1 MCKSACTLKI
11 KALHIIL
18 GTALCLS
25 AVIVPQQKA
34 CAEDIP
40 GMPMVLYGVV
50 YANGNVIGPGYWVE
64 ARINSSTVASCQ
76 TNASGQYGYGTSQL
90 AVPGTQ
96 GNTIS
101 FYINGVQSSTTV
113 AFAAGARNL
122 DIQVS
127 GNIPTSYTPPNP
139 NVTITTTSLPS
150 GAVGTAYSAT
160 LTASGGTPPYTWAVV
175 TGGSLPTGLS
185 LNTNTISGTPSAA
198 GSYTF
203 TIKATDAGS
212 KTATMTYSVTISTQA
227 AAPAL
232 SVSTSSLPDGIAGAN
247 YAASLSATGGA
258 GAYNWS
264 VTSGALPSGLSLS
277 PSGSISGAPTTSGNY
292 SFTVQVN
299 DGGSSTASR
308 TLSIYIAQST
318 SSSTTTPTSS
328 TPSSSPGAST
338 SSTTGSSGSG
348 PSSTPASS
356 NVAAFSIS
364 NMTATPVSSRN
375 GSQYAISVS
384 IANTGKAPGAKVLQL
399 KINNN
404 VEAQEEVVLDPGESR
419 VVTFTVNKTT
429 PGSYKAS
436 IDPLSADFT
445 VSETNPSQ
453 QASWNTTETIVWGIL
468 IGGALLAILLILLI
482 IYKKRQSDYY

>member
-1 MCKSACTLKI
+1 MAKTTPTYAD
-11 KALHIIL
+11 A
-18 GTALCLS
+18 
-25 AVIVPQQKA
+25 
-34 CAEDIP
+34 IP

-50 YANGNVIGPGYWVE
+50 YANGSVIGQGYWVE
-64 ARINSSTVASCQ
+64 ARINGTTVASCQ
-76 TNASGQYGYGTSQL
+76 TNASGQYGYGSAPL
-90 AVPGTQ
+90 AASGTT
-96 GNTIS
+96 GNTIN
-101 FYINGVQSSTTV
+101 FYVNGVQSSTTV

-127 GNIPTSYTPPNP
+127 GTIPTSYTPPSA
-139 NVTITTTSLPS
+139 NVSITTSSLPGGVVNTS
-150 GAVGTAYSAT
+150 YSAM
-160 LTASGGTPPYTWAVV
+160 LTASGGSGAYTWSI
-175 TGGSLPTGLS
+175 TDGNLPTGLT
-185 LNTNTISGTPSAA
+185 LNPSGSISGTPTTA
-198 GSYTF
+198 GTSSV
-203 TIKATDAGS
+203 TIKATDANS
-212 KTATMTYSVTISTQA
+212 KTATMTYSVTISAQS

-232 SVSTSSLPDGIAGAN
+232 SVATSSLPNGIAGAN

-299 DGGSSTASR
+299 DGGSGTASR
-308 TLSIYIAQST
+308 TLSIYIAQSAP
-318 SSSTTTPTSS
+318 SSTTPGST
-328 TPSSSPGAST
+328 TPSSSPGASP

-356 NVAAFSIS
+356 NNVAAFSIS

-384 IANTGKAPGAKVLQL
+384 VANTGKAPGTKVLQL

-419 VVTFTVNKTT
+419 VVTFMVNKTT

-436 IDPLSADFT
+436 IDPLSADFS
-445 VSETNPSQ
+445 VSETEPSQ
-453 QASWNTTETIVWGIL
+453 QSWNTDETIVWGIM

-482 IYKKRQSDYY
+482 VYKKRQSNYY

>member
-1 MCKSACTLKI
+1 MFNAARTLKI

-18 GTALCLS
+18 GIALCLS
-25 AVIVPQQKA
+25 AAVLPLQTA
-34 CAEDIP
+34 GAEDFP
-40 GMPMVLYGVV
+40 GMPMVLYGLV
-50 YANGNVIGPGYWVE
+50 YANGSVIGQGYWVE
-64 ARINSSTVASCQ
+64 ARINGSTVASCQ
-76 TNASGQYGYGTSQL
+76 TNTSGQYGYGSTPL
-90 AVPGTQ
+90 AVSGTA
-96 GNTIS
+96 GNTIN

-127 GNIPTSYTPPNP
+127 GAIPTSYTPPNP
-139 NVTITTTSLPS
+139 DVTITTTNLPS
-150 GAVGTAYSAT
+150 GVVNTAYSAT
-160 LTASGGTPPYTWAVV
+160 LTASGGSGTYTWSITDGNLPAGL
-175 TGGSLPTGLS
+175 TLSPSGS
-185 LNTNTISGTPSAA
+185 ISGTPTTADTS
-198 GSYTF
+198 SV
-203 TIKATDAGS
+203 TIKATDANS
-212 KTATMTYSVTISTQA
+212 KTATMTYSVTISAQG

-232 SVSTSSLPDGIAGAN
+232 SVATSSLPDGIAGAN

-264 VTSGALPSGLSLS
+264 VISGALPSGLSLS
-277 PSGSISGAPTTSGNY
+277 PSGSISGTPSASGNY

-308 TLSIYIAQST
+308 TLSIYIAQSAP
-318 SSSTTTPTSS
+318 SSTTTSTSS

-338 SSTTGSSGSG
+338 SSTTGSGGSG

-364 NMTATPVSSRN
+364 NMTATPVSSKN

-419 VVTFTVNKTT
+419 VVTFMVNKTT

-445 VSETNPSQ
+445 VSETNPAQ
-453 QASWNTTETIVWGIL
+453 QASWNTTETIVWGIM